1 LAELAVST
9 YDTPDHVAW
18 GGKKRRQE
26 MSSVL
31 IVENNDFFRHTFKEI
46 LKMYIPSLSV
56 DESVDGSDALTKIN
70 QSSPDV
76 VFMDIRL
83 AAKNGLKLTREI
95 KGHHP
100 NLAIIIFTSYD
111 LPECSKVAKEYGVD
125 HFLLKDA
132 LTGAEIAA
140 MVKAV
145 IEKKNGSTGR
155 PNGKRGIFTRKALI
169 N

>member
-1 LAELAVST
+1 
-9 YDTPDHVAW
+9 
-18 GGKKRRQE
+18 

-31 IVENNDFFRHTFKEI
+31 IVENNDFFRRSFKEI
-46 LKMYIPSLSV
+46 LKMYIPWISV
-56 DESVDGSDALTKIN
+56 DESADGSDALTKIN

-83 AAKNGLKLTREI
+83 PGKNGLELTREI
-95 KGHHP
+95 KGVHP
-100 NLAIIIFTSYD
+100 NLVISIFTSHD
-111 LPECSKVAKEYGVD
+111 LPEYRQIAKEYGAD

-140 MVKAV
+140 MVRAV
-145 IEKKNGSTGR
+145 IEKKK
-155 PNGKRGIFTRKALI
+155 PNVRKSNRKRGLLTRKALI

>member
-1 LAELAVST
+1 
-9 YDTPDHVAW
+9 
-18 GGKKRRQE
+18 

-31 IVENNDFFRHTFKEI
+31 IVENNDFFRRSFKEI
-46 LKMYIPSLSV
+46 LRMYIPSLSV
-56 DESVDGSDALTKIN
+56 AESADGSDALTKIN
-70 QSSPDV
+70 ESFPDV

-83 AAKNGLKLTREI
+83 PGKNGLDLTREI

-100 NLAIIIFTSYD
+100 DLVVSIFTSYD
-111 LPECSKVAKEYGVD
+111 LPEYRKIAEEYGAD

-145 IEKKNGSTGR
+145 IEKKKGSAPG
-155 PNGKRGIFTRKALI
+155 PNQKRRNLRKKSLDKLGEPENSRCIFH
-169 N
+169 

>member
-1 LAELAVST
+1 
-9 YDTPDHVAW
+9 
-18 GGKKRRQE
+18 

-31 IVENNDFFRHTFKEI
+31 IVDNSDFFRRSFKEI
-46 LKMYIPSLSV
+46 LKMYIPSLLV
-56 DESVDGSDALTKIN
+56 YESVDGSDALAKIN

-83 AAKNGLKLTREI
+83 QGKNGLELTREI
-95 KGHHP
+95 KDIHP
-100 NLAIIIFTSYD
+100 NLIINIFITCD
-111 LPECSKVAKEYGVD
+111 LPAYRKVAKVFGVD

-145 IEKKNGSTGR
+145 IKKKKGST
-155 PNGKRGIFTRKALI
+155 
-169 N
+169 

>member
-1 LAELAVST
+1 
-9 YDTPDHVAW
+9 
-18 GGKKRRQE
+18 

-31 IVENNDFFRHTFKEI
+31 IVENNDFFRRSFKEI
-46 LKMYIPSLSV
+46 LKMYIPWISV
-56 DESVDGSDALTKIN
+56 DESADGSDALTKIN

-83 AAKNGLKLTREI
+83 PGKNGLELTREI
-95 KGHHP
+95 KCVHP
-100 NLAIIIFTSYD
+100 NLVISIFTSHD
-111 LPECSKVAKEYGVD
+111 LPEYRQIAKEYGAD

-140 MVKAV
+140 MVRAV
-145 IEKKNGSTGR
+145 IEKKK
-155 PNGKRGIFTRKALI
+155 PNVRKSNRKRGLLTRKALI

>member
-1 LAELAVST
+1 M
-9 YDTPDHVAW
+9 P
-18 GGKKRRQE
+18 
-26 MSSVL
+26 SVL
-31 IVENNDFFRHTFKEI
+31 IVENNDFFRRSFKEI

-83 AAKNGLKLTREI
+83 PGKNGLELTREI
-95 KGHHP
+95 KGIHP
-100 NLAIIIFTSYD
+100 NLVISILTSYD
-111 LPECSKVAKEYGVD
+111 FPEYRKAAEEYGAD

-140 MVKAV
+140 IVGAA
-145 IEKKNGSTGR
+145 IEKRKRERSKTESNKDLHTKNFDKLDGE
-155 PNGKRGIFTRKALI
+155 P
-169 N
+169 

>member
-1 LAELAVST
+1 
-9 YDTPDHVAW
+9 
-18 GGKKRRQE
+18 

-31 IVENNDFFRHTFKEI
+31 IVENNDFFRRSFKEI

-56 DESVDGSDALTKIN
+56 AESADGSDALTKIN
-70 QSSPDV
+70 ESFPDI

-83 AAKNGLKLTREI
+83 PGKNGLDLTREI

-100 NLAIIIFTSYD
+100 DLVVSIFTSYD
-111 LPECSKVAKEYGVD
+111 LPEYRKIAEEYGAD

-145 IEKKNGSTGR
+145 IEKKKGSAPGR
-155 PNGKRGIFTRKALI
+155 NQKRRNLRKKRLR
-169 N
+169 

>member
-1 LAELAVST
+1 
-9 YDTPDHVAW
+9 
-18 GGKKRRQE
+18 

-31 IVENNDFFRHTFKEI
+31 IVENNDFFRRSFKEI

-70 QSSPDV
+70 QSLPDV

-83 AAKNGLKLTREI
+83 PGKNGLELTREI

-100 NLAIIIFTSYD
+100 NQVISIFTSYD
-111 LPECSKVAKEYGVD
+111 LPEYRKVAKENGAN
-125 HFLLKDA
+125 HFLLKGA
-132 LTGAEIAA
+132 LSGAEIAA

-145 IEKKNGSTGR
+145 IEKKKESDRR
-155 PNGKRGIFTRKALI
+155 PNRKRGNLHKKCFDKLACSS
-169 N
+169 